1 MFANALLRRRAGG
14 LCFRLL
20 VHANTGLVEAF
31 RSVVAPGVTTFATE
45 RIIGGN
51 FGSTLGTIHDASVPY
66 QNFFAPA
73 PSGESP

>member
-1 MFANALLRRRAGG
+1 MFANALLRSRAGG
-14 LCFRLL
+14 LWFRLL

-31 RSVVAPGVTTFATE
+31 GAVVAPGVTTFATE

-66 QNFFAPA
+66 QNSFALA
-73 PSGESP
+73 PSGGSP